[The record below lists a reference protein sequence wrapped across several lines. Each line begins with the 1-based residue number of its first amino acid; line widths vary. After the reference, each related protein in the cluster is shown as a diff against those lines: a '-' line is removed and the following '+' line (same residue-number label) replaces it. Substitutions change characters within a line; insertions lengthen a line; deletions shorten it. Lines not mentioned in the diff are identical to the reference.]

1 MKVAKYLGD
10 VNREMRKV
18 SWPARNELVSNTL
31 ITLLASM
38 IVSLYIWGA
47 DQIISRILE
56 FIYR

>member
-10 VNREMRKV
+10 VSREMRKV

-38 IVSLYIWGA
+38 ILSLYIWGA

>member
-1 MKVAKYLGD
+1 MKVVQYLGD
-10 VNREMRKV
+10 VSKEMRKV

-31 ITLLASM
+31 ITLLATM

-47 DQIISRILE
+47 DQVISRALE

>member
-1 MKVAKYLGD
+1 MKVAEYLGD
-10 VNREMRKV
+10 VSKEMRKV

-38 IVSLYIWGA
+38 IISLYIWGA

-56 FIYR
+56 FIYS

>member
-10 VNREMRKV
+10 VSKEMRKV
-18 SWPARNELVSNTL
+18 SWPSRNELVSNTL

>member
-1 MKVAKYLGD
+1 MKVVKYLGD